1 IEPCHG
7 GGEGR
12 AGCGTL
18 RRQAVACG
26 MQETG
31 YGLRSQAQVLGFGVY
46 GMREVLQ
53 FAESLIR
60 VGAQENGAGQQALG
74 AIVYPDEQRQQQ
86 AGGYEDDSGI
96 KGALEMLGENPG
108 LQDADGCEQRGGL
121 LLTLF
126 V

>member
-1 IEPCHG
+1 
-7 GGEGR
+7 
-12 AGCGTL
+12 
-18 RRQAVACG
+18 

-96 KGALEMLGENPG
+96 KGALEMLGVYGMREVLQFAESLIRVGAQENG
-108 LQDADGCEQRGGL
+108 AGQQAL
-121 LLTLF
+121 
-126 V
+126 